1 MYIYDISIWRI
12 LITTDHQISSERS
25 HLVGPVLGNLGE
37 VDGVLQKFY
46 CDDWDADPKQNHLKP

>member
-1 MYIYDISIWRI
+1 MIYLFGESLSPIGAPIGAI
-12 LITTDHQISSERS
+12 ASSWSGR
-25 HLVGPVLGNLGE
+25 GNLGE